1 MRNEDYFFDDW
12 DGDTTF
18 ECCPNCLHE
27 NEITLDGKSSC
38 EECGEK
44 NLLPCSA
51 CKVSHAGYWDLPCGH
66 KDGPKLCN
74 AFPKG
79 II

>member
-18 ECCPNCLHE
+18 EVCPDCLHE
-27 NEITLDGKSSC
+27 NEIKLDGKASC
-38 EECGEK
+38 ENCGMKE
-44 NLLPCSA
+44 LFPCSA
-51 CKVSHAGYWDLPCGH
+51 CKVTASAGLLDCNWQASPH
-66 KDGPKLCN
+66 RCN

-79 II
+79 VQ